1 MRKTE
6 RQRAREREILSAYLD
21 GALHPRDHQ
30 DLVARLQHEPEL
42 QERLE
47 QLRRIKLTV
56 GYLPRLQAPRHYTL
70 TPEMVTLQKRRK
82 SPILQPLRL
91 ASALA
96 AILLV
101 VLLGAETLLSR
112 MPLTRTPLDSAPMT
126 KTVVMTDEVRPKP
139 LIIWQQPAMG
149 GAEAQFAGR
158 GGDAAV
164 MIDTAM
170 MAESMPVGMEE
181 PVEQDMPA
189 GELTLA
195 AAPEMMLDVAPEI
208 MLEAESISS
217 TGAGVDTLE
226 IVENADL
233 HLILGINLEQGG
245 EIIHRS
251 GDSIDLLAT
260 QPAWCPIL
268 RALQIALGTIAL
280 GSSLAWWL
288 LSRRR

>member
-6 RQRAREREILSAYLD
+6 RQRSRELEILSAYLD

-112 MPLTRTPLDSAPMT
+112 MPLTRTPLDSAPIM
-126 KTVVMTDEVRPKP
+126 KTVVMTDEVKPEP

-164 MIDTAM
+164 MMDTAA
-170 MAESMPVGMEE
+170 MAESMPVGMED

-189 GELTLA
+189 EELTLA
-195 AAPEMMLDVAPEI
+195 AAPEMMLDAAPEI
-208 MLEAESISS
+208 MLEAEPISS
-217 TGAGVDTLE
+217 TGAGVDALG
-226 IVENADL
+226 IVENAEM

-251 GDSIDLLAT
+251 GDSIDRLAT
-260 QPAWCPIL
+260 QPAWRPIL
-268 RALQIALGTIAL
+268 RALQIALGTLAL